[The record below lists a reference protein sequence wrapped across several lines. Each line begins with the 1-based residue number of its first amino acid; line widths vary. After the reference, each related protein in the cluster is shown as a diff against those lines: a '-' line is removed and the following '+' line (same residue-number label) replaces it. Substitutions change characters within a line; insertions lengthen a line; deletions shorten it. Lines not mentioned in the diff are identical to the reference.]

1 MSRYIAL
8 GLAMLTGAVLG
19 AVAVNKLNAQ
29 ATAPGAYVVVD
40 ISAITNDADFRTLL
54 PKTGPS
60 NAAFGGQFIARTENI
75 VALDGTPPKRFV
87 LIAFDSIDR
96 AKAWFESPAE
106 KEITVINKRSTNS
119 RTFIVDA
126 RIQ

>member
-1 MSRYIAL
+1 MRQYITV
-8 GLAMLTGAVLG
+8 GLAMLAGAALG
-19 AVAVNKLNAQ
+19 AAAINKLNAQ
-29 ATAPGAYVVVD
+29 TAPGAYVVVD
-40 ISAITNDADFRTLL
+40 ISAITNDADFRTLI

-60 NAAFGGQFIARTENI
+60 NAAFGGQFVARTENI

-87 LIAFDSIDR
+87 LIAFDTIDR
-96 AKAWFESPAE
+96 AKAWFESPAQ
-106 KEITVINKRSTNS
+106 KEIYTINKRSTNS